1 MSTKKIN
8 DTEDR
13 RLEACRRLA
22 EELLKGPITD
32 ADREAKVTDRSPPPV
47 LERTSSAVNGV
58 APPAPSAAARRAL
71 GFL

>member
-13 RLEACRRLA
+13 RFEACRRLA

-32 ADREAKVTDRSPPPV
+32 ADREAKVTDRSPPP
-47 LERTSSAVNGV
+47 
-58 APPAPSAAARRAL
+58 APSAAARRAL